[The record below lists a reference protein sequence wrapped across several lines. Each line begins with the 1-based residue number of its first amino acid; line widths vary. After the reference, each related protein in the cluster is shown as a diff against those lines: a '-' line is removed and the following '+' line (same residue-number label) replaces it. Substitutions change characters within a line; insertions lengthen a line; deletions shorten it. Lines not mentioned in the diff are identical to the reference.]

1 MLCSPENLAQQHPS
15 GRADAAEVGLYA
27 DTMLFLS
34 ARGWQ
39 DSSRPEVPIAVSLRS
54 QVSTLQGIGQDCVV
68 VLPGGC
74 LNADTQPVFFNF
86 TTLDSTIS
94 PYWME
99 RWEVG
104 VD

>member
-1 MLCSPENLAQQHPS
+1 MAGLTQQKLGCALTDLFPS
-15 GRADAAEVGLYA
+15 
-27 DTMLFLS
+27 F
-34 ARGWQ
+34 
-39 DSSRPEVPIAVSLRS
+39 RS

-74 LNADTQPVFFNF
+74 RSADTQPVFFNF

-94 PYWME
+94 LYWME

-104 VD
+104 VPNCYAP